1 MVIRMKILLACLA
14 LAAVVSSCVTSV
26 DPTTEAQRLTTED
39 LTQTPGFAWFPIET
53 AQYNPDPVQVD
64 RVRTAMAATLEKK
77 IYMFIRPTCSCRGTQ
92 RMFPQIV
99 KTLTV
104 AGIPAERIEM
114 WSMRSTTD
122 SQPYSSLFT
131 VGQLPAFYVVTNGVV
146 TASLGDDFTT
156 NYNEKNADSLI
167 ANAVSQ

>member
-1 MVIRMKILLACLA
+1 
-14 LAAVVSSCVTSV
+14 
-26 DPTTEAQRLTTED
+26 
-39 LTQTPGFAWFPIET
+39 
-53 AQYNPDPVQVD
+53 
-64 RVRTAMAATLEKK
+64 
-77 IYMFIRPTCSCRGTQ
+77 
-92 RMFPQIV
+92 MFPQIV